1 MKSILLDHCVP
12 ESLRRML
19 GEHDVMTTDY
29 MEWSGLADPDL
40 LRRATQQFEIIITC
54 DRGMPMQRPSGAG
67 IAMIVL
73 SPCDKDLIR
82 GQIHKIVEAVEVSEA
97 GETIMVRFDQS

>member
-19 GEHDVMTTDY
+19 GEHDVTTAEY
-29 MEWSGLADPDL
+29 MEWSGLPDPDL

-73 SPCDKDLIR
+73 SPCDKDLMR
-82 GQIHKIVEAVEVSEA
+82 SQLYKIVEVVEVIQA
-97 GETIMVRFDQS
+97 GDTVIVRFQND